1 MHNGNHTRVLRKRGK
16 VIANENAIDKLCI
29 LFNLME
35 LAEQIDAD
43 TVVHN
48 NEYDED
54 IALVPLLREAYNEL
68 QWLLDKAGVE
78 Y

>member
-1 MHNGNHTRVLRKRGK
+1 M
-16 VIANENAIDKLCI
+16 ANENAIDKLCI
-29 LFNLME
+29 LFNLVE
-35 LAEQIDAD
+35 SAEQIDAD

-54 IALVPLLREAYNEL
+54 IALVPLLCEAYNEL
-68 QWLLDKAGVE
+68 QWPLDKAGVE

>member
-1 MHNGNHTRVLRKRGK
+1 M
-16 VIANENAIDKLCI
+16 ANENAIDKLCI

-54 IALVPLLREAYNEL
+54 VALVPMLREAYNEL

-78 Y
+78 C